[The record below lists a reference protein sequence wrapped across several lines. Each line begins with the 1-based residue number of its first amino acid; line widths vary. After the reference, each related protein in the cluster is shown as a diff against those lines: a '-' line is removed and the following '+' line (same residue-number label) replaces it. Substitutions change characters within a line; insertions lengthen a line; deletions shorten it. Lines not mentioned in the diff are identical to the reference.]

1 MIWTRTTI
9 VAAVAGVAVVLGGGV
24 STAYVLGNSNHSTP
38 VAASTATPT
47 PSKTVAPAA
56 PAAPAKTAAPAAPA
70 SQAPAPAA
78 PAPVASGPTI
88 IINNNPPPPT
98 STVYVPIPD
107 YAPAYV
113 TNNEGVV
120 QQYYQFLNNRDFQ
133 SAWALG
139 GSNVNNGVGYDQWV
153 AGYSGTASI
162 SLSTWSYYPGSN
174 AVGVTITALQD
185 GGTTNV
191 YQGSYTVLNGVIVGA
206 DIVQTG

>member
-1 MIWTRTTI
+1 MTWTRTTI
-9 VAAVAGVAVVLGGGV
+9 AVVVVGGAVVLGGGV
-24 STAYVLGNSNHSTP
+24 STAYALGSSNHSTP
-38 VAASTATPT
+38 VATSTATPT

-56 PAAPAKTAAPAAPA
+56 PAVPAKTAAPAAPA

-78 PAPVASGPTI
+78 SAPAASGPTI
-88 IINNNPPPPT
+88 IINNNPPPP
-98 STVYVPIPD
+98 SSPVYVPVPA

-113 TNNEGVV
+113 TNNETVV
-120 QQYYQFLNNRDFQ
+120 QRYYQFLNNRDFQ
-133 SAWALG
+133 NAWDLG
-139 GSNVNNGVGYDQWV
+139 GSNVSNGVGYDAWV

-191 YQGSYTVLNGVIVGA
+191 YQGTYTVINDVIVGA
-206 DIVQTG
+206 DVQQTS